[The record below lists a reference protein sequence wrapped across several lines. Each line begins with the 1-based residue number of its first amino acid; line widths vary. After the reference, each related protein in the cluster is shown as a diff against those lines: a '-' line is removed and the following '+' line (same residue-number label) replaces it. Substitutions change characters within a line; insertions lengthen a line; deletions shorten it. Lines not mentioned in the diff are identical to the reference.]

1 MNSPITMISV
11 DHLPSAVDQYRQDID
26 VRLPLDTWT
35 AFEEWAVNHGTGVN
49 TIVETV
55 IGVYVAD
62 WSDHS
67 VDEYKA
73 QYAAR
78 ESEMVECSF
87 RLTHPILSAIDA
99 LNMWSGTCLDEV
111 VYIVAEKVIQI
122 PDEIPPYDEK
132 AHKSY

>member
-1 MNSPITMISV
+1 
-11 DHLPSAVDQYRQDID
+11 
-26 VRLPLDTWT
+26 
-35 AFEEWAVNHGTGVN
+35 
-49 TIVETV
+49 
-55 IGVYVAD
+55 
-62 WSDHS
+62 
-67 VDEYKA
+67 
-73 QYAAR
+73 
-78 ESEMVECSF
+78 MVECSF